1 MTKPT
6 PASIAK
12 IDSLPEIAR
21 TTAAV
26 FHDAQLS
33 LSGHRRLLV
42 VLRHIQRRAI
52 GLRYEEAF
60 NFCFTKLVSKILRM
74 KKGVPAADRIAK
86 FCLVFVAAMVKEEAE
101 SPTPRIVTVSADGDE
116 LESVAAEFVDA
127 LIRHFLRGI
136 ELRYKEVRYRVVQ
149 LLAYLV
155 NYITEID
162 EQLFKALRYL
172 LNRRLHDRE
181 PVVRIQ
187 AVVAISRFQYF
198 HDDGPGA
205 NSATEALVRA
215 LYHDDLPEV
224 RRAALLNV
232 VKTPTTLPALFSRAR
247 DVNAINRRLVFS
259 RILKEVLTHH
269 SVDAAARENLLHW
282 GLNDRDSGV
291 RLAAESAFAKTW
303 LALAHDDIEQL
314 LENMRIMDSAAA
326 ELAMSVFFALRADK
340 LAALD
345 IAPDDWKALTIE
357 KAFVIRTFF
366 DYCNLHHLYDRV
378 DHNLPELTRLAFVAQ
393 EYLKLRT
400 RILAQNALL
409 VERHAVHRGKLARFS
424 QLLKDGHAELHEL
437 SKKISKETAQKEH
450 LTAVIDDTKSALAAK
465 KKEIAALASRNA
477 STGEDNLL
485 QIAALKNEVKDLEL
499 ELEDAE
505 TDLEDSGAAAS
516 SYQDR
521 LDSVSS
527 VVGHQ
532 TDERDKY
539 RDSSAEL
546 EDEYQPFGEQLHELE
561 FIIEQLLLVIQ
572 GTDFAD
578 VAGTRRLLPIITTS
592 LTNDMLPEKLIG
604 IAVNILRRIST
615 DEHYFSSLCTEII
628 TDIRD
633 SNADENDE
641 TFVSAMSLFGGNDD
655 DDDGDDEAEDEGDGH
670 FHDARENATDD
681 ADDSVGDIGDGKR
694 RKVAPVLPSD
704 DLLVQC
710 LLILQHYLEV
720 VEDTLSNI
728 HQLESLI
735 DTLIRPAISNNV
747 NPTIRLLG
755 FKTLGL
761 FSLIDKGL
769 GKSNLKFFGM
779 SASKAHDEELKI
791 LSTKIIFDILSV
803 HGVAIL
809 DAGEG
814 DAVDS
819 LSLARLFY
827 SLLKTYEM
835 PRLQAVVAEGLC
847 KLFLAD
853 LLVDFGKGEL
863 GRADDD
869 DVQQETQ
876 LLEVLLLS
884 YFHPLNANNQE
895 LKQTLAF
902 CIPVYAFSRES
913 HQKNIS
919 AISGDCFY
927 RIFRSDSEFSRYD
940 NLPSP
945 TTVLQQL
952 IYWCDPTN
960 LVNVSE
966 VDARANPS
974 HFWQVMNLLQVIE
987 QDSPKNVKKAIIQ
1000 NLSKMNLHEDLGSGL
1015 LAGLKSA
1022 VDDTRQLI
1030 RASKGNAD
1038 FVLDGPT
1045 ERNLD
1050 KFEALVADLVDKA
1063 EQKEQAKTPEAITP
1077 SERSRANS
1085 VGAEVTFKEEHD
1097 HELRLVNDD
1106 VSGPLH
1112 DMVEPVQSHPA
1123 ESNEVQGT
1131 HDVPDA
1137 HRSAIDADLDQI
1149 DKLLDAEDQVEYDV
1163 DME

>member
-1 MTKPT
+1 MSTPT

-12 IDSLPEIAR
+12 IQTLAELAR
-21 TTAAV
+21 AIAAV

-52 GLRYEEAF
+52 ALRYEEAF
-60 NFCFTKLVSKILRM
+60 NFTFTKLASKILRL

-86 FCLVFVAAMVKEEAE
+86 FCLVFVATIVKDEAQA
-101 SPTPRIVTVSADGDE
+101 PTPRAQSVSADGEE

-162 EQLFKALRYL
+162 EQLFKALRFL

-205 NSATEALVRA
+205 GSATAALLRAVRLDA
-215 LYHDDLPEV
+215 LPEV
-224 RRAALLNV
+224 RRAALLNA
-232 VKTPTTLPALFSRAR
+232 VKTPETLGALFSRAR
-247 DVNAINRRLVFS
+247 DTNAINRRLVFS
-259 RILKEVLTHH
+259 RILKEVPAHH
-269 SVDAAARENLLHW
+269 VDAAARETLLHW
-282 GLNDRDSGV
+282 GLNDRDPGV
-291 RLAAESAFAKTW
+291 RHAAESTFTSTW
-303 LALAHDDIEQL
+303 LALANNDIEQL
-314 LENMRIMDSAAA
+314 LESIRVMDSAAA
-326 ELAMSVFFALRADK
+326 ELAMAVFFALRGDK
-340 LAALD
+340 LASLE

-357 KAFVIRTFF
+357 KAFVFRTFF
-366 DYCNLHHLYDRV
+366 DYCNQHLLHDLVER
-378 DHNLPELTRLAFVAQ
+378 NLPELTRLAIVAH

-400 RILAQNALL
+400 RLLAQNAAL
-409 VERHAVHRGKLARFS
+409 VERHAAHRAKLARFS
-424 QLLKDGHAELHEL
+424 QLLKDGRAEILAL
-437 SKKISKETAQKEH
+437 TKKIAKEAAQKEL
-450 LTAVIDDTKSALAAK
+450 LTASIDESRIDVAAK
-465 KKEIAALASRNA
+465 KKEIAALAAHSSSEHVRDQLA
-477 STGEDNLL
+477 S
-485 QIAALKNEVKDLEL
+485 LKDEVNQLEL
-499 ELEDAE
+499 ELDEFEASLDE
-505 TDLEDSGAAAS
+505 CVAAAA

-527 VVGHQ
+527 ALGHQ
-532 TDERDKY
+532 TDERNKY
-539 RDSSAEL
+539 CDSAAEF
-546 EDEYQPFGEQLHELE
+546 EDEYLPFGEQLRELE
-561 FIIEQLLLVIQ
+561 FIIEQLLLVIH

-578 VAGTRRLLPIITTS
+578 VAGTRRLLPIITTA

-641 TFVSAMSLFGGNDD
+641 TFVSAASLFGESDGNDD
-655 DDDGDDEAEDEGDGH
+655 EEEDGD
-670 FHDARENATDD
+670 FHDAQENAAGGEGSASTN
-681 ADDSVGDIGDGKR
+681 GNGKR
-694 RKVAPVLPSD
+694 RKVVPALPSD

-710 LLILQHYLEV
+710 LLVLQHYLEV

-747 NPTIRLLG
+747 NPAIRLLG
-755 FKTLGL
+755 YKTLGL
-761 FSLIDKGL
+761 FALIDKGL
-769 GKSNLKFFGM
+769 GTSNLKFFGM
-779 SASKAHDEELKI
+779 SASKAHDEDLKI

-809 DAGEG
+809 DASED

-863 GRADDD
+863 ARSGDDE
-869 DVQQETQ
+869 VQQESQ

-902 CIPVYAFSRES
+902 CIPVYAFSRDT

-919 AISGDCFY
+919 SVSGDCFY
-927 RIFRSDSEFSRYD
+927 RIFRTDSEFSRYD
-940 NLPSP
+940 NLPSA

-952 IYWCDPTN
+952 IYWCDPRH
-960 LVNVSE
+960 LVNMTE
-966 VDARANPS
+966 DEARANPS
-974 HFWQVMNLLQVIE
+974 HFWQVMNLLQVVE
-987 QDSPKNVKKAIIQ
+987 QDSPKNIKKVIIQ
-1000 NLSKMNLHEDLGSGL
+1000 NLSKMSLHEDLGSDL
-1015 LAGLKSA
+1015 LTGLKNA
-1022 VDDTRQLI
+1022 LDDTRQVI
-1030 RASKGNAD
+1030 RDKSGDAD

-1045 ERNLD
+1045 ERSLD
-1050 KFEALVADLVDKA
+1050 KFEALVAELVRKA
-1063 EQKEQAKTPEAITP
+1063 EQKEETTAEARTRDAKTPDAT
-1077 SERSRANS
+1077 
-1085 VGAEVTFKEEHD
+1085 T
-1097 HELRLVNDD
+1097 
-1106 VSGPLH
+1106 
-1112 DMVEPVQSHPA
+1112 PA
-1123 ESNEVQGT
+1123 EELHVHPEFAEAALKAESEDQASPMNDGENLSLRPQPDRVHGVNELPG
-1131 HDVPDA
+1131 A
-1137 HRSAIDADLDQI
+1137 HRNAIEADLDEI
-1149 DKLLDAEDQVEYDV
+1149 DELLDAEDQVEYDI